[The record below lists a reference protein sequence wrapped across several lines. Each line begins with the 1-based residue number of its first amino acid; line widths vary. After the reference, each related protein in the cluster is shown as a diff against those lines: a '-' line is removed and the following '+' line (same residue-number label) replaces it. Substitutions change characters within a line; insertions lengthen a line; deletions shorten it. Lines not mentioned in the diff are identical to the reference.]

1 MNRSFNASIVDHTS
15 MAKEPNTEPSPAANR
30 PGKKITLERTFRAPP
45 REVWELWTTRKG
57 LESWWGPEGFVTEVR
72 RLEVNPGGK
81 FEYEMTATGAEQ
93 IEALKKANLPM
104 RSRAHG
110 SYKEV
115 RAPKRLVYK
124 TVADFIPG
132 ITPYE
137 IATLVEFQIVP
148 GGTRLTVIQDAMH
161 NEEWTRMSE
170 MGMGSSLDRL
180 ARVIENRTGRSS

>member
-1 MNRSFNASIVDHTS
+1 

-137 IATLVEFQIVP
+137 ITTLVEFQIVP

-161 NEEWTRMSE
+161 NDEWTRMSE